1 MNKLKLLVES
11 VGLSFKKEISIL
23 VAINI
28 ALLIGGAL
36 FYVFTKNAIVIAF
49 ALFALA
55 LINYLYLSR
64 YKSIKQRNE
73 DASRNEFISLLSFF
87 KTYIKNDYSVYQCF
101 VEICNF
107 TSGLLLERIN
117 KLIEEIDSDKSIT
130 PFINF
135 SNHFHSM
142 QIEQLM
148 ICLYQMVDEGTNLA
162 YLQQFE
168 LLFAKLREESLKDE
182 LDHKYKSLSSA
193 TIFPLIGSALLIVM
207 ITFGIIEVIGESLNG
222 L

>member
-1 MNKLKLLVES
+1 M
-11 VGLSFKKEISIL
+11 
-23 VAINI
+23 
-28 ALLIGGAL
+28 
-36 FYVFTKNAIVIAF
+36 
-49 ALFALA
+49 
-55 LINYLYLSR
+55 
-64 YKSIKQRNE
+64 
-73 DASRNEFISLLSFF
+73 LSFF

-101 VEICNF
+101 VEISNF

-117 KLIEEIDSDKSIT
+117 KLIEEIDNDKSIT